1 MKKLNVVVIGGGMY
15 VSGRGTSGYGTV
27 LPALSEWV
35 RTGSSCGELYCV
47 TTSEDSASSVEKK
60 ANELATK
67 TGIDLKLDIY
77 PKSDSQLKDGYLE
90 VIKKVQKPAC
100 AIIVVPDHLHY
111 IVARDCLL
119 EGLHVLLVKPMTP
132 TLDEGVEL
140 IDIATKAKLYGA
152 VEFHKRWDRSN
163 LLLRDQFQSGALGT
177 PLNCLVEYS
186 QRKSVPTGFFKEW
199 AAKTNILQYL
209 GIHYIDIVRF
219 VTGAIPRRVMAIGQK
234 SFLIKTGVD
243 TYDSIQC
250 AIEWEMESG
259 ELFTQNLITNW
270 IDPNSSSAH
279 SDQKIKMIGT
289 KGRYEAEQ
297 KDRGITVVTD
307 DNGIEHLN
315 PDFCMSYGT
324 NNGDM
329 AWHGYGID
337 SFTSFLNDV
346 TALEHGR
353 CSLAELNSSRPCFKE
368 GLIST
373 AIIEAANKSLAE
385 DSVWV
390 SLPNFT

>member
-35 RTGSSCGELYCV
+35 RVGSHCGDLHCV
-47 TTSEDSASSVEKK
+47 TTSVDSACSVENK
-60 ANELATK
+60 ARELTVK
-67 TGIDLKLDIY
+67 TGIDLKLDVY
-77 PKSDSQLKDGYLE
+77 PKSGSPIIEGYSE

-111 IVARDCLL
+111 SVARDCLL

-132 TLDEGVEL
+132 NVAEGIEL
-140 IDIATKAKLYGA
+140 IDIATKAKLHGA

-163 LLLRDQFQSGALGT
+163 LLFRDQFKSGALGV
-177 PLNCLVEYS
+177 PLTCLVEYS
-186 QRKSVPTGFFKEW
+186 QRKSVPTEFFKGW
-199 AAKTNILQYL
+199 AMETNILQYL

-219 VTGAIPRRVMAIGQK
+219 VTGAAPRRVMAIGQK
-234 SFLIKTGVD
+234 SFLVEEGID

-250 AIEWEMESG
+250 LIEWQMKSG
-259 ELFTQNLITNW
+259 ELFTQSVITNW
-270 IDPNSSSAH
+270 IDPNNSSAH
-279 SDQKIKMIGT
+279 SDQKVKMIGT

-297 KDRGITVVTD
+297 KERGITVVTD
-307 DNGIEHLN
+307 DNGIEHIN

-324 NNGDM
+324 HNGDIS
-329 AWHGYGID
+329 WRGYGID

-346 TALEHGR
+346 TALEQGR

-385 DSVWV
+385 DSAWV
-390 SLPNFT
+390 SVPNFA